1 MIQTIT
7 PLLWKDYELLDSG
20 NFAKLERYGNQVLS
34 RPEPQAV
41 WDKSMSDAEW
51 DRKAVAIFR
60 KEKNDPEKGK
70 WFLNKNCR
78 EQWLIGYSYRDMHLK
93 MRLGLTG
100 FKHIGVFPEQA
111 DNWNFIYDRII
122 ESTDRINQSGVHKQV
137 SGDHLKHLEG
147 AKPAVSRNPIPGGE
161 KPKVLN
167 LFAYTGGASLAAAA
181 AGAEVYHV
189 DSVKP
194 VITWARENAE
204 ASGLT
209 GIRWIVEDALK
220 FVKREVR
227 RGSKYHGIMLDP
239 PAYGRGADGEKWV
252 LEENINEMIKLC
264 SELLYDENSFL
275 ILSMYSMGLSALIG
289 ENLIKG
295 AFGAKT
301 GLEAGELYIE
311 DGFGKKLP
319 LGTIVRF

>member
-20 NFAKLERYGNQVLS
+20 NFMKLERFGNQVLS

-41 WDKSMSDAEW
+41 WDKSMSDDEW
-51 DRKAVAIFR
+51 DRKAVAFFR

-78 EQWLIGYSYRDMHLK
+78 EQWVIGYSYRDMHLK

-111 DNWNFIYDRII
+111 DNWNFIYDRITQTRE
-122 ESTDRINQSGVHKQV
+122 ESKTTEN
-137 SGDHLKHLEG
+137 
-147 AKPAVSRNPIPGGE
+147 
-161 KPKVLN
+161 PKVLN

-204 ASGLT
+204 ASGLS

-295 AFGAKT
+295 AFGEKT
-301 GLEAGELYIE
+301 GLEAGELYVE
-311 DGFGKKLP
+311 DGWGKKLP

>member
-1 MIQTIT
+1 MIQTFT
-7 PLLWKDYELLDSG
+7 PTLWKDYELIDSG
-20 NFAKLERYGNQVLS
+20 NFEKLERFGNQVLC

-41 WDKSMSDAEW
+41 WDKSLSSTEW
-51 DRKAVAIFR
+51 SKRASANFK

-70 WFLNKNCR
+70 WFLNKNCK
-78 EQWLIGYSYRDMHLK
+78 EQWFITYQYEQMQLK

-111 DNWNFIYDRII
+111 DNWNYIYDR
-122 ESTDRINQSGVHKQV
+122 
-137 SGDHLKHLEG
+137 LKVCKEE
-147 AKPAVSRNPIPGGE
+147 R
-161 KPKVLN
+161 PKVLN

-181 AGAEVYHV
+181 AGADVYHV

-194 VITWARENAE
+194 VITWARENME
-204 ASGLT
+204 ASDLSN
-209 GIRWIVEDALK
+209 IHWIVEDALK

-227 RGSKYHGIMLDP
+227 RGTKYKGIILDP

-264 SELLYDENSFL
+264 AELLQGENPFFIMSL
-275 ILSMYSMGLSALIG
+275 YSMGFSAMIG
-289 ENLIKG
+289 ENLVNS
-295 AFGAKT
+295 AFGKKPN
-301 GLEAGELYIE
+301 LESGELFIE
-311 DGFGKKLP
+311 DGFAKKLP

>member
-1 MIQTIT
+1 MIKIFT
-7 PLLWKDYELLDSG
+7 PELWKDYELIDSG
-20 NFAKLERYGNQVLS
+20 NFEKLERFGNQVLS

-41 WDKSMSDAEW
+41 WDKSLTPAEW
-51 DRKAVAIFR
+51 NRQASANFK

-70 WFLNKNCR
+70 WFLNKGAK
-78 EQWLIGYSYRDMHLK
+78 EQWFINYNYENMQLR

-111 DNWNFIYDRII
+111 DNWNYIYNRIR
-122 ESTDRINQSGVHKQV
+122 SFKQ
-137 SGDHLKHLEG
+137 
-147 AKPAVSRNPIPGGE
+147 P

-167 LFAYTGGASLAAAA
+167 LFAYTGGSSLAAAA

-194 VITWARENAE
+194 VITWARENME
-204 ASGLT
+204 ASNLEN
-209 GIRWIVEDALK
+209 IRWIVEDALK

-227 RGSKYHGIMLDP
+227 RGSKYQGIILDP

-264 SELLYDENSFL
+264 AELLDGENPFL
-275 ILSMYSMGLSALIG
+275 ILSLYSLGFSALIG

-295 AFGAKT
+295 TFGNKP
-301 GLEAGELYIE
+301 GLESGELYLE
-311 DGFGKKLP
+311 DKFGKKLP
-319 LGTIVRF
+319 LGTVVRF

>member
-1 MIQTIT
+1 MIKTIT
-7 PLLWKDYELLDSG
+7 PALWKDYELIDSG
-20 NFAKLERYGNQVLS
+20 NFSKLERFGNQLLN

-41 WDKSMSDAEW
+41 WDRSLSDAEW
-51 DRKAVAIFR
+51 KKRSSALFR

-70 WFLNKNCR
+70 WFLNKGCR
-78 EQWLIGYSYRDMHLK
+78 EQWFLNYSYKEMALR

-111 DNWNFIYDRII
+111 DNWNFIYDRLQAFKS
-122 ESTDRINQSGVHKQV
+122 ENQR
-137 SGDHLKHLEG
+137 
-147 AKPAVSRNPIPGGE
+147 AE
-161 KPKVLN
+161 KPRVLN

-194 VITWARENAE
+194 VITWARENTE
-204 ASGLT
+204 ASGLS

-227 RGSKYHGIMLDP
+227 RGAKYQGIMLDP

-264 SELLYDENSFL
+264 AELLDTKHAFF
-275 ILSMYSMGLSALIG
+275 ILSLYSMGLSALIG
-289 ENLIKG
+289 ENLVNA
-295 AFGAKT
+295 AFGKQST
-301 GLEAGELYIE
+301 LESGELYIE
-311 DGFGKKLP
+311 DSFRKKLP

>member
-1 MIQTIT
+1 MINTIT
-7 PLLWKDYELLDSG
+7 PVLWKDYELIDSG
-20 NFAKLERYGNQVLS
+20 NFSKLERFGTQVLS

-41 WDKSMSDAEW
+41 WDKSLSDAEW
-51 DRKAVAIFR
+51 DKRTSAVFR

-70 WFLNKNCR
+70 WFLNKNCK
-78 EQWLIGYSYRDMHLK
+78 EQWYINYAYKEMNLR

-111 DNWNFIYDRII
+111 DNWNFIYDRITQTKH
-122 ESTDRINQSGVHKQV
+122 ESKT
-137 SGDHLKHLEG
+137 
-147 AKPAVSRNPIPGGE
+147 GE

-194 VITWARENAE
+194 VITWARENME
-204 ASGLT
+204 ASDLT

-227 RGSKYHGIMLDP
+227 RGSKYQGIMLDP

-264 SELLYDENSFL
+264 AELLDTKYSFF
-275 ILSMYSMGLSALIG
+275 ILSLYSMGLSALIG
-289 ENLIKG
+289 ENLINS
-295 AFGAKT
+295 AFGKKSDLT
-301 GLEAGELYIE
+301 SGELYIE

>member
-1 MIQTIT
+1 MQSALSMIKTIS
-7 PLLWKDYELLDSG
+7 PVLWKDYELIDSG
-20 NFAKLERYGNQVLS
+20 NFTKLERFGNQVLN

-41 WDKSMSDAEW
+41 WDRSLSDAEW
-51 DRKAVAIFR
+51 DKRTSAIFR

-70 WFLNKNCR
+70 WFLNKGSR
-78 EQWLIGYSYRDMHLK
+78 EQWFIQYVYRNMSLK
-93 MRLGLTG
+93 IRLGLTG

-111 DNWNFIYDRII
+111 DNWNFIFDRLTGFK
-122 ESTDRINQSGVHKQV
+122 SKNP
-137 SGDHLKHLEG
+137 G
-147 AKPAVSRNPIPGGE
+147 AE

-204 ASGLT
+204 ASELT

-227 RGSKYHGIMLDP
+227 RGSKYQGIMLDP
-239 PAYGRGADGEKWV
+239 PAYGRGAEGEKWI

-264 SELLYDENSFL
+264 AELLDKNHAFF
-275 ILSMYSMGLSALIG
+275 ILSLYSMGLSALIG
-289 ENLIKG
+289 ENLINN
-295 AFGAKT
+295 AFGKQAN
-301 GLEAGELYIE
+301 LESGELFVE
-311 DGFGKKLP
+311 DNFGKKLP